1 MIDSLNNYIFQ
12 EKANVNFPPENIC
25 TFRVISKRKICKV
38 RFFDMFNNSNVNKR
52 IAIF

>member
-12 EKANVNFPPENIC
+12 EKPNVNFPPENIC
-25 TFRVISKRKICKV
+25 TFRVISKNRNKV